1 MNKKLKYDKNE
12 IIQGI
17 LNHDRKV
24 LSYVYD
30 TYFGYVIKH
39 VKSNSGNDD
48 DAWDV
53 FQDAIGVVYDLIK
66 LKGADF
72 SLDSSFSTFFYA
84 VCNNIWQKRVRYS
97 IRRWRL
103 QKNVVDGLSESDWDI
118 YNLLRS
124 NIQVRIYLKYYDM
137 LGEDCKK
144 ILDLVSEGK
153 NGIEIANE
161 LGYSSSQAA
170 YNRKRNCLKKII
182 ELITNDPEYQN
193 LNDYEK
199 P

>member
-1 MNKKLKYDKNE
+1 MNKKLKYDKDE

-24 LSYVYD
+24 LTHVYNA
-30 TYFGYVIKH
+30 YFGYVKKH

-53 FQDAIGVVYDLIK
+53 FQDAIGVVYDIVK
-66 LKGADF
+66 HKGADF

-84 VCNNIWQKRVRYS
+84 VCNNIWQKRVRDS
-97 IRRWRL
+97 IVRWRL
-103 QKNVVDGLSESDWDI
+103 QKNLVDGLRESDWDI

-124 NIQVRIYLKYYDM
+124 NIQVRIYLKYFEM
-137 LGEDCKK
+137 LEEDCKK
-144 ILDLVSEGK
+144 ILELVSEGR
-153 NGIEIANE
+153 NGLEIANE
-161 LGYSSSQAA
+161 LGFNSSQAA
-170 YNRKRNCLKKII
+170 YNKKRNCIKKII
-182 ELITNDPEYQN
+182 ELINNDPEYQN